1 MGNEQALA
9 ALKTQT
15 VEMQAELDA
24 LRELY
29 TDDAENVRTLRR
41 RLEAMQRRL
50 AEGLSASVQAV
61 SSLGSLERQRAL
73 AQDRYNEVQKKLDQI
88 KLYLR
93 LNPSDAESR
102 VIVDAPS
109 RPLDD
114 EGKKRVVVALIGPV
128 AGLLLGLLLA
138 GLRELSDQ
146 RLQSRRDVR
155 QALGLP
161 VLGAWPA
168 RPADASESERSM
180 ANDDNLSLP
189 RLGLAVLDRLA
200 EIRPDGRVVLV
211 TSARS
216 REGKTFV
223 AQALARQ
230 LQALTGGRVVLVE
243 ATLTGKPKGGAS
255 GGFAGLLAQGT
266 PPEGALRASADAEQ
280 VLFQPGPVARALQ
293 WLRGTHDLVVVDG
306 PNLPRCGSL
315 ALQSD
320 ATVLV
325 VDAAAT
331 PRRRVQE
338 ALLASR
344 LLRRCA
350 PRRSSPGAGWPAS
363 RCSPAR

>member
-1 MGNEQALA
+1 
-9 ALKTQT
+9 
-15 VEMQAELDA
+15 
-24 LRELY
+24 
-29 TDDAENVRTLRR
+29 
-41 RLEAMQRRL
+41 
-50 AEGLSASVQAV
+50 
-61 SSLGSLERQRAL
+61 
-73 AQDRYNEVQKKLDQI
+73 
-88 KLYLR
+88 
-93 LNPSDAESR
+93 
-102 VIVDAPS
+102 
-109 RPLDD
+109 
-114 EGKKRVVVALIGPV
+114 
-128 AGLLLGLLLA
+128 
-138 GLRELSDQ
+138 
-146 RLQSRRDVR
+146 
-155 QALGLP
+155 
-161 VLGAWPA
+161 
-168 RPADASESERSM
+168 M

-266 PPEGALRASADAEQ
+266 PPEGALRASEREGLDLLPAGLGGADAEQ

-344 LLRRCA
+344 LPAAQVAGVVLNRQ
-350 PRRSSPGAGWPAS
+350 PGYL
-363 RCSPAR
+363 ARWFGG